1 MEFSR
6 QEYWSGLP
14 FPPPGESSRPR
25 DRKTQV
31 SYVVGRFFTIW
42 ATRENKLCLGT
53 SLAVQWLRLR
63 TPTAGAT
70 GSIPGLGNKNPHATE
85 RSKKKKKKKTIHW
98 EVCGKRDTLQ
108 SGSVIGIIS
117 MQGNLATSSKMTNA
131 CILWLRRFTFKNLH
145 PRFTGMWVCTELF
158 IVIRDLKGPKCPSGG
173 DS

>member
-1 MEFSR
+1 MGCHSLL
-6 QEYWSGLP
+6 QGDLP
-14 FPPPGESSRPR
+14 DPGIKE
-25 DRKTQV
+25 TQV
-31 SYVVGRFFTIW
+31 SYIAGRFFTIW
-42 ATRENKLCLGT
+42 ATREKKSSLGT
-53 SLAVQWLRLR
+53 SLVVQWLRLH

-85 RSKKKKKKKTIHW
+85 CSKKKKKKTIHW

-117 MQGNLATSSKMTNA
+117 IQGNLATFSKMTNA

-145 PRFTGMWVCTELF
+145 PRLTGMWVCTELF
-158 IVIRDLKGPKCPSGG
+158 IMIRDPKWPKCPSGG